1 MANGTMR
8 NTPRKTGAG
17 RLADDGPPYA
27 RYAFWNPYNVS
38 LFIGGVVLGAATG
51 HGWLSVVTCAAE
63 VLWMIFAPDSK
74 ILRGLWFDRAFAAD
88 KKLDDQERRRDRIGL
103 LGPDDGIRLSYLCGQ
118 KQVIERLANEN
129 PSLTVALL
137 TSELA
142 KLDELLE
149 DFVELGVNAVR
160 AEQHTTTFDFAA
172 MRRSWNAYERQLETN
187 PIGDP
192 RHEVAAKNMEVLK
205 QRRGRYEDLCR
216 TIQVTRG
223 QMELIEQTFRLLG
236 DEIMTMASPR
246 ELGGR
251 IDELRLA
258 VDAVRET
265 ADAGETFRV
274 MAEDVALEDVELI
287 DDNVE
292 TERKRR
298 QVS

>member
-1 MANGTMR
+1 MAT
-8 NTPRKTGAG
+8 NTTST
-17 RLADDGPPYA
+17 RLPTAKRGLRIEDDGPPYA

-38 LFIGGVVLGAATG
+38 LFLGGVILGAATG
-51 HGWLSVVTCAAE
+51 HGWLSVLTCAAE
-63 VLWMIFAPDSK
+63 VLWMIFAPDSRL
-74 ILRGLWFDRAFAAD
+74 LRALWFDRAFAAE
-88 KKLDDQERRRDRIGL
+88 KKLDDQERRGERIAL
-103 LGPDDGIRLSYLCGQ
+103 LGQNDGTRLAYLCGQ
-118 KQVIERLANEN
+118 KQVIERLAKEN
-129 PSLTVALL
+129 PSLTVDLL
-137 TSELA
+137 TGELA

-160 AEQHTTTFDFAA
+160 TEQHTMTFDFSA
-172 MRRSWNAYERQLETN
+172 MRRSWHIYEQQMKAH

-192 RHEVAAKNMEVLK
+192 RHEVASKNMEVLR
-205 QRRGRYEDLCR
+205 QRRARYEDLCR

-265 ADAGETFRV
+265 ADTGDDFRALEV
-274 MAEDVALEDVELI
+274 AELAEAELDEVTADVAI
-287 DDNVE
+287 N
-292 TERKRR
+292 RR